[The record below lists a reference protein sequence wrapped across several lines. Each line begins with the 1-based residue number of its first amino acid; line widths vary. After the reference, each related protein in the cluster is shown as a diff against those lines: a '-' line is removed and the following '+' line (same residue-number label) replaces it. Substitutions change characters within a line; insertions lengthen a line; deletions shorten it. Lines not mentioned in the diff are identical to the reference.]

1 MSTTGAPSTVTDSL
15 TARSIVEATGTDLD
29 QRLRNARVLDEASGL
44 LTGAGSSLWEAAYG
58 ELAQLAQEFLSVD
71 IARVMIDGWCKYQ
84 KLIDAGASTRG
95 TGERAVVELAGR
107 DLSLTQHPSV
117 DVMLGKVRLTKVSF
131 ELRVDVK
138 VTALSG
144 IVRNG
149 ALVELTTG
157 TCTVIVAFNFGSTAL
172 AKGKRSI
179 DPHVAVSLGNGVP
192 LTSVPAQRS
201 RETGHSRR
209 HRRDH
214 V

>member
-1 MSTTGAPSTVTDSL
+1 MSITGAPSTVTDSM
-15 TARSIVEATGTDLD
+15 TAWSIVEATGTDLD
-29 QRLRNARVLDEASGL
+29 QRLRNARVLDEAAGF

-58 ELAQLAQEFLSVD
+58 ELTQLAQEFLSVD

-84 KLIDAGASTRG
+84 KLIDAGTSTRG
-95 TGERAVVELAGR
+95 TRERAVVELAGR
-107 DLSLTQHPSV
+107 DLSLVQHPSV
-117 DVMLGKVRLTKVSF
+117 DLMLGKVRLTKVSF

-157 TCTVIVAFNFGSTAL
+157 TCTVIVTFNLGSTEL

-201 RETGHSRR
+201 REAGHSRR